1 MPRPKMGAMFDKI
14 SKFISGLGASGED
27 ESGGQAAEPVAYK
40 DFLIRP
46 APRRDG
52 SHWHIAGSIVSEADP
67 DGAAHEYIR
76 ADTFTSLEEAVR
88 FTVIKGQQIIDER
101 GKKLLD

>member
-1 MPRPKMGAMFDKI
+1 MFDKI
-14 SKFISGLGASGED
+14 SKFMRGLGASGD
-27 ESGGQAAEPVAYK
+27 ETEGEAAVPVPYK

-46 APRRDG
+46 APRREG
-52 SHWHIAGSIVSEADP
+52 GQWHIAGTIVSEADP
-67 DGAAHEYIR
+67 QGPAHEFIR

-88 FTVIKGQQIIDER
+88 FTVMKGQQIIDER